1 MKANKFFLGL
11 ALVGAILTACEK
23 EQPQG
28 VKGEYDTQSY
38 MSVSIAQAGATRG
51 TEGEDKFLQGT
62 EDENT
67 ITTVD
72 FYFYK
77 ADGTAFVFGTS
88 DEVQNGGGAAFDS
101 NVYTYVP
108 GTITDQTGNIDE
120 IVNATLVIQHNT
132 GNIPAYMIAVVNCE
146 AGKYEGQALD
156 VVKNSVVEADKY
168 VNANGHH
175 IMTNSVYEGA
185 DGKVVMETPI
195 TVENLAINATA
206 ALANPVKI
214 YVERTAARIQ
224 VKEKTTTTT
233 GYNTGTKVP
242 VGTDSV
248 LVYAHI
254 VGWDVVTYA
263 NEATLAK
270 KINTSWEDAINGMT
284 WNQPAYYRSYW
295 ADAAKEAAGLTK
307 TFSWNSLD
315 QANEVDGVDYC
326 LENTALPVYAT
337 QTTDAGETVE
347 DKDISRTNVTKVVVA
362 AQLKDEAGNTLQIVN
377 WYGQNYTLESLK
389 DVVAQSLK
397 NDLILRT
404 GTEGNYSYTAI
415 DGDQIEVAPNN
426 EGAENVQTSY
436 EVYFKL
442 AEGVTGSWFAINEA
456 NEYVAVADANEVL
469 ANVENAK
476 IWNGMSYYIVNIE
489 HLGTTEKDAS
499 NVYQPAFY
507 GVVRNHAYE
516 ITFTGVK
523 GLGTPVY
530 DPETV
535 YPEPVT
541 PENTESYVAAEIN
554 VLAWHLVKQTVTL
567 Q

>member
-62 EDENT
+62 ADENK

-77 ADGTAFVFGTS
+77 ADGTAFVFGTA
-88 DEVQNGGGAAFDS
+88 DDVQNGGGAAFDS
-101 NVYTYVP
+101 NVYTYKP
-108 GTITDQTGNIDE
+108 GEITDQTGNIDE

-132 GNIPAYMIAVVNCE
+132 GNIPAYMIAVVNCD
-146 AGKYEGQALD
+146 AGKYKGQALD
-156 VVKNSVVEADKY
+156 VVKESVVAAADY
-168 VNANGHH
+168 VNANGH

-185 DGKVVMETPI
+185 DGNVVMETPI
-195 TVENLAINATA
+195 TIENLAINAA
-206 ALANPVKI
+206 DAKNNPVKI
-214 YVERTAARIQ
+214 YVERTAARIE
-224 VKEKTTTTT
+224 VKEATAKDVYDTETNITDAMGTTTH
-233 GYNTGTKVP
+233 
-242 VGTDSV
+242 
-248 LVYAHI
+248 VYAKI
-254 VGWDVVTYA
+254 IGWDVVTYA

-270 KINTSWEDAINGMT
+270 KINTSWGDAINGLA
-284 WNQPAYYRSYW
+284 WNQPALYRSYW

-307 TFSWNSLD
+307 TFSWNSLKNTVG
-315 QANEVDGVDYC
+315 AVDYC

-362 AQLKDEAGNTLQIVN
+362 AQLFSDEAGTQEVQIAN
-377 WYGQNYTLESLK
+377 WYGQYYTLEGLK
-389 DVVAQSLK
+389 NVVAQSLK
-397 NDLILRT
+397 NDLILK
-404 GTEGNYSYTAI
+404 GTDDSYTPIAA
-415 DGDQIEVAPNN
+415 DQIAVATN
-426 EGAENVQTSY
+426 EGDVQNSY
-436 EVYFKL
+436 EVYFTL

-456 NEYVAVADANEVL
+456 NEYVAVADANAVL
-469 ANVENAK
+469 KDVENAK
-476 IWNGMSYYIVNIE
+476 IWNGKSYYIVNIE
-489 HLGTTEKDAS
+489 HLGVAEKDGDT
-499 NVYQPAFY
+499 YLPAFY

-516 ITFTGVK
+516 ITFNGVK

-530 DPETV
+530 NPETV